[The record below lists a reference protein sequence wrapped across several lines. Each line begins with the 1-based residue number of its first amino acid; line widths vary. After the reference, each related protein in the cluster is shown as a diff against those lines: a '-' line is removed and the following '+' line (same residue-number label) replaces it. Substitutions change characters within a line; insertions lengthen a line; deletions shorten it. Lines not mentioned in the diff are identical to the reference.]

1 MKIQPNWRSIC
12 LDFLAENR
20 ANPSA
25 GAEDLLPGLCY
36 QYEPADFERLI
47 IYAQNNNRKSALG
60 YIKGA
65 WDEWESGAISG
76 KRHLALT
83 HELVC
88 SLLDR
93 VKGDKRIAM
102 LREIESICDHGD
114 EIDSIN
120 EAVYL
125 CMECIQRHRSSLSLY
140 SELNE
145 ILTA

>member
-1 MKIQPNWRSIC
+1 MKIQPNWRSVC

-20 ANPSA
+20 ANPSD
-25 GAEDLLPGLCY
+25 GAEDLLPSLCY
-36 QYEPADFERLI
+36 QYEPADFERLML
-47 IYAQNNNRKSALG
+47 YAQNNNRKSALK
-60 YIKGA
+60 YIKDA

-76 KRHLALT
+76 KRHLALI

-93 VKGDKRIAM
+93 VKGDRRIAM

-114 EIDSIN
+114 EIDSMN
-120 EAVYL
+120 EVIYL
-125 CMECIQRHRSSLSLY
+125 CMDFIQCHRSALSLY
-140 SELNE
+140 SELNR